1 MNRLKKIFT
10 PKEVLRELPVG
21 LTVFYYEDRPYVLHI
36 SEEAAKIFNYSVEE
50 YIEIFENS
58 IEKIFED
65 KLQEFKIEINKLIP
79 GSIPLNYTIFS
90 PNKQGEYR
98 WVNLCVSVEE
108 REGYR
113 VYYLISKDVTGVK
126 EALDEKASL
135 DALTGVLNRG
145 AFEEQ
150 FNNKIKT
157 FKNLEESAFILVD
170 LDDFKKIND
179 TYGHQEGD
187 RVICHVAHILKSNF
201 GRDYLVGRLGGDE
214 FAIVFWNAKSKENI
228 KKSIERIFKSLSNNI
243 SISVGVTNF
252 SSNES
257 KFSDLYRNADQQ
269 LYTVK
274 HKNKGNYSID
284 C

>member
-1 MNRLKKIFT
+1 MNRLKNIFT

-36 SEEAAKIFNYSVEE
+36 SEEAAMIFNYSVEE

-79 GSIPLNYTIFS
+79 GGIPLNYTIFS

-126 EALDEKASL
+126 
-135 DALTGVLNRG
+135 
-145 AFEEQ
+145 
-150 FNNKIKT
+150 
-157 FKNLEESAFILVD
+157 
-170 LDDFKKIND
+170 
-179 TYGHQEGD
+179 Y
-187 RVICHVAHILKSNF
+187 
-201 GRDYLVGRLGGDE
+201 Y
-214 FAIVFWNAKSKENI
+214 FW
-228 KKSIERIFKSLSNNI
+228 R
-243 SISVGVTNF
+243 
-252 SSNES
+252 
-257 KFSDLYRNADQQ
+257 
-269 LYTVK
+269 
-274 HKNKGNYSID
+274 
-284 C
+284 